1 MASLWVFAYLQ
12 LLDVLTTL
20 VGFSLGAGEASPFV
34 QLLIRWGPVTG
45 TVLSKA
51 VAAGTVAL
59 CLWSKRVHLVRWIN
73 YWYAALAV
81 WNLCVILRVLTA
93 PV

>member
-34 QLLIRWGPVTG
+34 SILIRWGPVTG
-45 TVLSKA
+45 TLLSKVVA
-51 VAAGTVAL
+51 VALVVV
-59 CLWSKRVHLVRWIN
+59 CLRLERGHLVRWIN
-73 YWYAALAV
+73 CWYAALAV

-93 PV
+93 